1 MKLMNRKSKGIALA
15 LLACAATATLATPNP
30 TRACAA
36 PTAFSWSN
44 GTWYD
49 ANGNA
54 LATGPYND
62 NCLKG

>member
-1 MKLMNRKSKGIALA
+1 MKLMNRKLKGIIPA
-15 LLACAATATLATPNP
+15 LLACAAIATLATPNP
-30 TRACAA
+30 TPACAA